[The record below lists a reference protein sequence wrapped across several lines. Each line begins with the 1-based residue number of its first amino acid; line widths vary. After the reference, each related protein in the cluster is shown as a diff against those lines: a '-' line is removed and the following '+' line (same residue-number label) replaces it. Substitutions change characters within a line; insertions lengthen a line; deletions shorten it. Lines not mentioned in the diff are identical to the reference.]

1 MRRVRA
7 PDVPARPGTA
17 SAKQMKHDPTEQQ
30 DQSAYYAEERG
41 VGARAGVFLL
51 EGRYHVANHR
61 SGAERRLLDG
71 GALLVA
77 TLVFEPAEA
86 RRAVSGGAG
95 RPYAFSAPPA
105 PALAPLRP
113 AQAVFAL
120 GSRPS
125 PN

>member
-1 MRRVRA
+1 
-7 PDVPARPGTA
+7 
-17 SAKQMKHDPTEQQ
+17 MKHDPTEQQ
-30 DQSAYYAEERG
+30 DGSAYYAEERG
-41 VGARAGVFLL
+41 VGASAGVFLL

-61 SGAERRLLDG
+61 SRAERRLLDG

-120 GSRPS
+120 GTRPS

>member
-7 PDVPARPGTA
+7 PGVPAPPGTA

-30 DQSAYYAEERG
+30 DLSAAYADERG

-51 EGRYHVANHR
+51 EGRFHVASHHSR
-61 SGAERRLLDG
+61 AERRLLEG
-71 GALLVA
+71 GAMLVA

-86 RRAVSGGAG
+86 RRAVSGGSG
-95 RPYAFSAPPA
+95 RPYAFSAPPV